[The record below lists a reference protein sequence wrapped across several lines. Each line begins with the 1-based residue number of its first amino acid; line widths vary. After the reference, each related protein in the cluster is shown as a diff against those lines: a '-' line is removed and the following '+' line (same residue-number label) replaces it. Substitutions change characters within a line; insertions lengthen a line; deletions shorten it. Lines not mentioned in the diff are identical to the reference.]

1 MPVTPITIIP
11 LIRGCR
17 GHCYACYMWSLPY
30 LSHMVIAIPATRGH
44 CHTCHL
50 TRGHTWSLSYL
61 SHLSPLH
68 PSLGDAHDYHACHTC
83 HHHAITPVVMPVT
96 HAITMP
102 ITHASHTYQM
112 LLLLHVGPLTWTRK
126 RRRYHFT
133 WIRKRRRIFSFL
145 SAISPRKT

>member
-11 LIRGCR
+11 LIRGCW
-17 GHCYACYMWSLPY
+17 GHCHACHTWSLLC
-30 LSHMVIAIPATRGH
+30 LSHVVIAMPVTCSH

-68 PSLGDAHDYHACHTC
+68 PSLGDVHDYHACHTC

-102 ITHASHTYQM
+102 ITHASHTCQM
-112 LLLLHVGPLTWTRK
+112 LLLLLGHSLGQEKEEESYIL
-126 RRRYHFT
+126 
-133 WIRKRRRIFSFL
+133 L
-145 SAISPRKT
+145 G